1 MSAPIAELEKLLS
14 QTVAEHW
21 KLLGGLHEHVEAMK
35 AFRIDAVSA
44 AGDIVEGSRVRIV
57 MLESR
62 RKNILL
68 QIARLYKIPAT
79 ATLKQIA
86 DAAPEHR
93 AILMKRRDEL
103 REVTSEI
110 AAKTNV
116 SSRVAG
122 ALLGHLN
129 TVVRIVAGAMQQRT
143 GYTKQGTRAVHSR
156 IGMIEAV
163 G

>member
-1 MSAPIAELEKLLS
+1 MSAPIAELEKLLV
-14 QTVAEHW
+14 QIIAEHAA
-21 KLLGGLHEHVEAMK
+21 LLGGLHLHVEAMK
-35 AFRIDAVSA
+35 SFKIADVSA
-44 AGDIVEGSRVRIV
+44 ATDIVEASRVRIV
-57 MLESR
+57 MFESR
-62 RKNILL
+62 RRALL
-68 QIARLYKIPAT
+68 QQIARTYKLPAA
-79 ATLKQIA
+79 ATLRQIA

-93 AILMKRRDEL
+93 VSLMKHRAEL
-103 REVTSEI
+103 QAITQEI
-110 AAKTNV
+110 SNKTTV

-143 GYTKQGTRAVHSR
+143 LYTKQGMTVTSR